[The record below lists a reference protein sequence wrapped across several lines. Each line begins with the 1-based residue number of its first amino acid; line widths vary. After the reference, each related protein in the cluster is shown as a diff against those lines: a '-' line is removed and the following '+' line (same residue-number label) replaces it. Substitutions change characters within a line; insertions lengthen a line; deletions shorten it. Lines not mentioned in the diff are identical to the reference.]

1 VWCHYQVHVMWRQ
14 VFVDIAPHFPHNFF
28 QICLFLWV
36 LFSLYHNKSWE
47 KGTEIMSDK
56 KNRRI
61 IFFIVSIVTVFMVIS
76 LIPHGGGAHPPK
88 EVLLSYDLEAK
99 VLSVTVTHTR
109 FSAGHYIDKIEIM
122 KNGTSV
128 ASHSYTN
135 QPSETFSHTY
145 TLDAARGDVIN
156 VKATCNKFGSASG
169 KITVE

>member
-1 VWCHYQVHVMWRQ
+1 
-14 VFVDIAPHFPHNFF
+14 
-28 QICLFLWV
+28 
-36 LFSLYHNKSWE
+36 
-47 KGTEIMSDK
+47 MSDK
-56 KNRRI
+56 RNLRI
-61 IFFIVSIVTVFMVIS
+61 TFFIASIVTVFMVIP
-76 LIPHGGGAHPPK
+76 LIPGGVGAHPPQ

-99 VLSVTVTHTR
+99 VLSVAVTHTR

-135 QPSETFSHTY
+135 QPSETFSYTY
-145 TLDAARGDVIN
+145 KLDAARGDVIE